1 MIPHN
6 VNVHDKELQGMDTAI
21 QGTYLLI
28 SILITVLIQHINL
41 LKRKELSK
49 YTLNNHKLSL

>member
-6 VNVHDKELQGMDTAI
+6 VSVHDKELLGMDTAI
-21 QGTYLLI
+21 QGTYLPI
-28 SILITVLIQHINL
+28 WILIIVLIRHISL